1 MTKIREIE
9 EFKEKEKKY
18 DQTRIKEKRE
28 NEEFRQKE
36 SEKDREKK
44 ANDNYMKNNDFGLL
58 IAQYNNSI
66 KEGPTWICVCGGGL

>member
-1 MTKIREIE
+1 MRENE
-9 EFKEKEKKY
+9 EFQEKEKKY

-44 ANDNYMKNNDFGLL
+44 PNENYMKNNDFCLL
-58 IAQYNNSI
+58 IA
-66 KEGPTWICVCGGGL
+66 